1 MGWLV
6 GSGGGRSG
14 GLGFGR
20 SAAGLV
26 LACGLCHTPL
36 ALLEGMVPFVSP
48 ALPLCT
54 SFTHAVCVT
63 EAFVSVAF
71 DKFGTLSVVPIRVQG
86 LKLGLIP
93 VAKL

>member
-1 MGWLV
+1 MV

-48 ALPLCT
+48 ALSLLLT
-54 SFTHAVCVT
+54 VRWHVSA
-63 EAFVSVAF
+63 VSVFIRLAH
-71 DKFGTLSVVPIRVQG
+71 TMLS
-86 LKLGLIP
+86 LCCKLC
-93 VAKL
+93 